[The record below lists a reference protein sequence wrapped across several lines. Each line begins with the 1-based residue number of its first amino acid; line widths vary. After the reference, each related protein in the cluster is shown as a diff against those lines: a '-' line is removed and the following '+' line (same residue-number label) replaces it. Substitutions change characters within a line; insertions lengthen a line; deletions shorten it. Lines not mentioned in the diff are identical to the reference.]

1 MRSHR
6 WPCKYAT
13 FDRSCG
19 LPTRPDFDNFQ
30 ALYPR
35 PIDIDVTGAGIA
47 AGADSLMAMAD
58 VFDALIS
65 RRIYKEALPFAAVRT
80 IIAEERG
87 RLFDPDIADAFL
99 ADCGEFEAIALH
111 FGIER

>member
-1 MRSHR
+1 MVLAVDLPVVGERPGERLGGQTIGGSE
-6 WPCKYAT
+6 A
-13 FDRSCG
+13 DG
-19 LPTRPDFDNFQ
+19 LAGD
-30 ALYPR
+30 AI
-35 PIDIDVTGAGIA
+35 PISAR
-47 AGADSLMAMAD
+47 LMAMAD

-65 RRIYKEALPFAAVRT
+65 RRVYKEAFPFASVRN

-99 ADCGEFEAIALH
+99 TNCGEFEAIALH